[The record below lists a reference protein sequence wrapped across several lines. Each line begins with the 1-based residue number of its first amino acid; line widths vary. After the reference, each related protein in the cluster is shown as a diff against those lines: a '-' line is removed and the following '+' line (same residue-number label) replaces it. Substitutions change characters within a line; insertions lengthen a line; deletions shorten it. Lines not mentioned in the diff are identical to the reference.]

1 MIQAQMPRN
10 EVIIQDRVVKWVS
23 SISSDLCSDTVFL
36 FIGVAYS
43 LISQGEMAAFLLY
56 TEYCDLE
63 TIH

>member
-10 EVIIQDRVVKWVS
+10 EVIIQDRVVKRVS

-43 LISQGEMAAFLLY
+43 LISQGGNGCISFVHRIL
-56 TEYCDLE
+56 
-63 TIH
+63 